1 LVRVDR
7 RAPVSSL
14 SSFASRKL
22 LNPDG
27 PFHQASAH
35 QISMKTDHYDPIA
48 AALKED
54 IGEGDLTTDFFVP
67 ETLHATGRIT
77 AHVKAIVAGIGAAGE
92 VFPQVDPSI
101 DIQIIRRD
109 GDEVVAGDVIIEVR
123 GLARSILKAERV
135 ALNFL
140 QRLCGIATLTRQFV
154 DAIGNH
160 PAKILDTRK
169 TTPGLRALEKAAVVA
184 GGGVNHRLGLY
195 DMVLVKDNH
204 LATFGGLSSFADRI
218 RQLRQERP
226 NIRIEVEADYL
237 EQARAFAEVD
247 GIDVILLD
255 NMTPAQLREAVALR
269 KDHIQFEASG
279 GITLKNVKRV
289 AATGV
294 DYISVGGLTNAA
306 RAIDIGLEM
315 THVQG

>member
-1 LVRVDR
+1 
-7 RAPVSSL
+7 
-14 SSFASRKL
+14 
-22 LNPDG
+22 
-27 PFHQASAH
+27 
-35 QISMKTDHYDPIA
+35 MKTDHYDPIA

-54 IGEGDLTTDFFVP
+54 IGEGDITTDFFVP

-77 AHVKAIVAGIGAAGE
+77 AREKAIVAGIGAAGE
-92 VFPQVDPSI
+92 VFRKVDPSI
-101 DIQIIRRD
+101 DIQIIRPD
-109 GDEVVAGDVIIEVR
+109 GDEVVAGDVMIEVR

-160 PAKILDTRK
+160 RAKILDTRK

-184 GGGVNHRLGLY
+184 GGGVNHRFGLY

-218 RQLRQERP
+218 QQLRRERP
-226 NIRIEVEADYL
+226 NIRIEVEADDL

-255 NMTPAQLREAVALR
+255 NMTPAQIREALAVR
-269 KDHIQFEASG
+269 KDNVQFEASG
-279 GITLKNVKRV
+279 GITLKNVKRI

-294 DYISVGGLTNAA
+294 DYISIGSLTNAA

-315 THVQG
+315 TQVPG